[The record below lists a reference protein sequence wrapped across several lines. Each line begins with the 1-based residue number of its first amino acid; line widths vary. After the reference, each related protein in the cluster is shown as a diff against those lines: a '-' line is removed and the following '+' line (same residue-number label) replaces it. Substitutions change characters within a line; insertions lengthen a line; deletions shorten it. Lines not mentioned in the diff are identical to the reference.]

1 MKPSSEME
9 RAHYGRIEK
18 LRNLSYVVSLYI
30 QYFIT
35 FTIIVAI
42 LISFWS
48 LPYQFSS
55 LTDVGS
61 ESLISFLKYIINIII
76 AMELIRV
83 LCHQT
88 LDTIVEIL
96 LMAVTREL
104 IIEHMS
110 PHEMFFGILAVG
122 VLFAIRKFLY
132 ISQLDKTSRQKLRL
146 ARIVT
151 GKPQRTPEPKEE
163 ASGTQEEKAD

>member
-110 PHEMFFGILAVG
+110 PQEMFFGILAVG

-151 GKPQRTPEPKEE
+151 GKSQRTPDPKEE
-163 ASGTQEEKAD
+163 DSGTQEENDD